1 MKIAVYT
8 LYECAGLEVICCLHE
23 SLLTSV
29 FILLGVLRVFA
40 NQRVYTHL
48 ESLQHQFEMFY
59 KLVFTT
65 RLEECRLCWRF
76 DHVTLTE

>member
-8 LYECAGLEVICCLHE
+8 LYECGGLEVSCCLHE

-40 NQRVYTHL
+40 IQRVYTLL
-48 ESLQHQFEMFY
+48 ESLHHHQFETFSLHELKVQAM
-59 KLVFTT
+59 LAV
-65 RLEECRLCWRF
+65 
-76 DHVTLTE
+76 